1 MAVSDGGD
9 LLVVDTW
16 NYRIQQ
22 LDSQGAPLASW
33 GQAGEFGF
41 DAPVDP
47 TDGFWG
53 PRDVAID
60 DAGRIYI
67 ADTGNK
73 RVRVYQIENAE
84 AVFRYDIG
92 SGGSGPGELDEP
104 SGLAIHSDGRLFVAD
119 TWNRR
124 IAVFDLNG
132 SHLDDFRVRG
142 WYNNAFNRP
151 YLALDETRDTLY
163 ITDPDS
169 KRVLV
174 YDTDGECFGS
184 FGEAG
189 ESSAAGQF
197 QDIGGIAVDADGYV
211 YVSDSGAGRVL
222 KFARF
227 LRE

>member
-1 MAVSDGGD
+1 MNG
-9 LLVVDTW
+9 
-16 NYRIQQ
+16 
-22 LDSQGAPLASW
+22 
-33 GQAGEFGF
+33 
-41 DAPVDP
+41 
-47 TDGFWG
+47 
-53 PRDVAID
+53 
-60 DAGRIYI
+60 
-67 ADTGNK
+67 
-73 RVRVYQIENAE
+73 E
-84 AVFRYDIG
+84 AVFRNTI
-92 SGGSGPGELDEP
+92 SAAAAAGPASWTNRAVWRSIP
-104 SGLAIHSDGRLFVAD
+104 TAVSLFAD